1 MLLFYAD
8 IELEKARIE
17 EIKQELYVLEAQPRT
32 PIIQKQIDGLERD
45 LTNCYESIEDYKSK
59 IVNYDYEHSNEGGD
73 YYDEYCY

>member
-1 MLLFYAD
+1 MFYAY

-17 EIKQELYVLEAQPRT
+17 EIKQELCVLEAQPRT

-59 IVNYDYEHSNEGGD
+59 IVNYDYEHRNDEGGD